1 MGKAKEFFADVKQH
15 WSVPD
20 TAKGRYVPYKE
31 YGTIFMGVA
40 MNYGVQAPLKYFSF
54 AASCYLIMYHYNL
67 PYLAFSIISLIV
79 KERPN
84 PAFS

>member
-1 MGKAKEFFADVKQH
+1 MAKAKDFFADVKQH

-40 MNYGVQAPLKYFSF
+40 MNYGVQP
-54 AASCYLIMYHYNL
+54 
-67 PYLAFSIISLIV
+67 
-79 KERPN
+79 R
-84 PAFS
+84 